1 LRPDQCCQ
9 AGEIVTRPAAIV
21 EQLKNRSTTTRSH
34 CRSDKLGKDD
44 TEETNA
50 VEACLAKFST
60 LEHAN
65 KWYIDS
71 GATKYV
77 TGSPSMLHNF
87 IPSSSHFTIRITGE
101 ENLPIAGKANVNLA
115 FQSSEIK

>member
-1 LRPDQCCQ
+1 M
-9 AGEIVTRPAAIV
+9 TH
-21 EQLKNRSTTTRSH
+21 SH

-50 VEACLAKFST
+50 EEACLAKFSA
-60 LEHAN
+60 LEQTN

-77 TGSPSMLHNF
+77 TGSPIMLHNF
-87 IPSSSHFTIRITGE
+87 IPSSSHFTIHIAGK

-115 FQSSEIK
+115 FQSKEIKKNSTMFFTCEV